1 MQPFI
6 APRTQAAT
14 GSWAQHRSKRRSAI
28 PRPLG
33 SAGLRLSVCTVR
45 PTRFDYLT
53 LANIKSLAE
62 KHERSYIGFMNKGE
76 HTRAAILDAALA
88 QASEGG
94 FESLTIGSLA
104 ERAGLSKSGLFAH
117 FGSRE
122 ELQVAAIEAA
132 AARFS
137 ETVFLPALRARRGL
151 PRLRALFE
159 NWLGWTARGG
169 LIHGCPMQ
177 AAAVEFD
184 DRPGPVRDA
193 VVEHFARL
201 ERELGRA
208 VELAVGQF
216 VFDMMGIIFA
226 YYHGAR
232 LFDVARAEAHARAAF
247 ERLLATAA
255 PTT

>member
-1 MQPFI
+1 M
-6 APRTQAAT
+6 
-14 GSWAQHRSKRRSAI
+14 G
-28 PRPLG
+28 
-33 SAGLRLSVCTVR
+33 
-45 PTRFDYLT
+45 
-53 LANIKSLAE
+53 
-62 KHERSYIGFMNKGE
+62 KGE

-104 ERAGLSKSGLFAH
+104 ERAGFSKSGLFAH

-132 AARFS
+132 GARFT
-137 ETVFLPALRARRGL
+137 ETVFLPALKARRGL
-151 PRLRALFE
+151 PRLRALFDQ
-159 NWLGWTARGG
+159 WLDWAARSG
-169 LIHGCPMQ
+169 LTHGCPMQ

-208 VELAVGQF
+208 VELAVGQGHLRADLDVGQF
-216 VFDMMGIIFA
+216 VFDMMGVIFA
-226 YYHGAR
+226 YHHSAR
-232 LFDVARAEAHARAAF
+232 LLKASEAESRARAAF
-247 ERLLATAA
+247 ERLVAAASPTA
-255 PTT
+255 